1 MPDLREIVRG
11 PLTREQ
17 YVGVLGQ
24 AYHLWVSVPLALRT
38 AADNSADARV
48 AQWMRQF
55 ATVCDD
61 RSDSIADD
69 LSDLRASIP
78 TAASTTGRLLDRIHE
93 VAGGDDSLGLLG
105 LCEALD
111 VWSLSGLR
119 GLVPR
124 GVNATRFVTRFAGAR
139 GVDSFV
145 ATLSP
150 DDRGTTHQHASVFGH
165 LLTELIC
172 SAAGVSGAVHVA

>member
-1 MPDLREIVRG
+1 
-11 PLTREQ
+11 
-17 YVGVLGQ
+17 VGVLGQ

-55 ATVCDD
+55 ATICDD

-69 LSDLRASIP
+69 LSDLQTTIP
-78 TAASTTGRLLDRIHE
+78 TPGSTTGRLLDRINE

-105 LCEALD
+105 MCEVLD
-111 VWSLSGLR
+111 AWSMTGLSGM
-119 GLVPR
+119 VPR

-139 GVDSFV
+139 GVDSFI

-150 DDRGTTHQHASVFGH
+150 DERGTAHQHASVFQQ
-165 LLTELIC
+165 LLMEALC
-172 SAAGVSGAVHVA
+172 AAAGVPGALHMA